1 MEERNYYLLE
11 KALSNAG
18 IEELDSI
25 EAIKEIALQ
34 RLKLIRDINDE

>member
-18 IEELDSI
+18 VEGLDSI
-25 EAIKEIALQ
+25 EAIKEIAL
-34 RLKLIRDINDE
+34 